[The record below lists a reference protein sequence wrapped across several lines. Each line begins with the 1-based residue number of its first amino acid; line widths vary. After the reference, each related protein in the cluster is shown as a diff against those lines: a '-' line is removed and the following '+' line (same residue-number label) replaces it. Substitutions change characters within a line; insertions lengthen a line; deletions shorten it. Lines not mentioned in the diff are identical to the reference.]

1 MEILAKF
8 KEGFWGFD
16 WIILL
21 VAVINILLF
30 LETKRMNG
38 EISENLKELE
48 KQGNLLAA
56 NKAYSQFTKRYTIF
70 LTIIS
75 IFPLLGMLGTVW
87 SLLSLD
93 ITVID
98 DNLKSNFFA
107 ALTST
112 AWGIICAVGF
122 KLANSLIS
130 TSVENTIQKLETL
143 INKFEDMEISSE
155 NQKSRVEI

>member
-1 MEILAKF
+1 
-8 KEGFWGFD
+8 
-16 WIILL
+16 
-21 VAVINILLF
+21 
-30 LETKRMNG
+30 
-38 EISENLKELE
+38 
-48 KQGNLLAA
+48 
-56 NKAYSQFTKRYTIF
+56 
-70 LTIIS
+70 
-75 IFPLLGMLGTVW
+75 MLGTVW

>member
-1 MEILAKF
+1 MEILSKF

-30 LETKRMNG
+30 LEIKRMNG
-38 EISENLKELE
+38 EISGNLKELE

-112 AWGIICAVGF
+112 AWGIICAVSF